1 MAQRPKFDITAT
13 SLVPVMGGL
22 GVLEIGQE
30 ENLPFLGAYFD
41 QDEEY
46 SGLYVILSQEG
57 VTYYEITLEQLESL
71 GFTGG
76 FIFLVDGVSHVLRKV
91 QTADGLWMSKYKT
104 ELPLEVLSRMV
115 IDSSGDT
122 IVELVDIAIP
132 DDLPEF
138 EAIYAYYDEEIASL
152 ISLVYMSSYGIY
164 SRVDAEWE
172 PEDIS
177 VPSYQSLATIEISP
191 EKADEL
197 IQMFDSRYGNLS
209 LSEIKQFETLEEE
222 GEVEI
227 EQ

>member
-1 MAQRPKFDITAT
+1 MAQRPKFDIMAS
-13 SLVPVMGGL
+13 SLVPLMNTL

-30 ENLPFLGAYFD
+30 ENLPFIGAYFD

-57 VTYYEITLEQLESL
+57 VTYYEITLEQIESL

-76 FIFLVDGVSHVLRKV
+76 FIFLVDGVSHVLRKL
-91 QTADGLWMSKYKT
+91 QTADGLWMSEYKT

-115 IDSSGDT
+115 INSSGDT

-138 EAIYAYYDEEIASL
+138 EAIYAYYDEEIDSL

-164 SRVDAEWE
+164 SRVEAEWE

-177 VPSYQSLATIEISP
+177 VPSYQSLMTLEISP
-191 EKADEL
+191 EKANEL
-197 IQMFDSRYGNLS
+197 IQIFDNRYGNLS
-209 LSEIKQFETLEEE
+209 LDEIKKFENFDKD
-222 GEVEI
+222 GEIEI